1 MKIVV
6 YDVAARKGGGGETI
20 LKQYFDKAAK
30 ETEHEWWF
38 FVSIEGLRERESR
51 NIHVIY
57 SDIHRRSK
65 PVSYAAR
72 KKAELTEHRRLIR
85 KIDPDELISLQNMP
99 VAGVKCR
106 QTVYLHQSLQF
117 SPVRYSFLRK
127 EERNL
132 AFRQRVI
139 CGIIRQRLCRAD
151 RVIVQTEWMK
161 KAVAKW
167 AGYPETQISVET
179 PAVSVPCPAMKKE
192 KRRNCFIYPANAYL
206 NKNHQIIIE
215 ACRILKKQGFNDYR
229 IQFTMSP
236 SGGGMADRLYEVI
249 KREDLPI
256 DFVGHLERE
265 ELFEKYQTMVTLFPS
280 YIETFGLPLLEAREL
295 GGEILASDRPFSHEI
310 LDGYDHAVFI
320 EWDDPES
327 WAKEIKRHCS
337 FRQ

>member
-30 ETEHEWWF
+30 KPENEWWF

-161 KAVAKW
+161 KAVSGW
-167 AGYPETQISVET
+167 AHYPEDRITVET
-179 PAVSVPCPAMKKE
+179 PTVSMPALPHNE
-192 KRRNCFIYPANAYL
+192 ERFNNVFIYPANAYL
-206 NKNHQIIIE
+206 NKNHRIIID
-215 ACRILKKQGFNDYR
+215 ACKLLKERGYSDYR
-229 IQFTMSP
+229 ILFTFSP
-236 SGGGMADRLYEVI
+236 DSNCFAEKLFSEI
-249 KREDLPI
+249 KNLDLPI
-256 DFVGHLERE
+256 ECVGHLEKE
-265 ELFEKYQTMVTLFPS
+265 ELFKKYQSLITLFPS
-280 YIETFGLPLLEAREL
+280 YIETFGLPLLEAKSA
-295 GGEILASDRPFSHEI
+295 GGRIIASNCPFSHEI
-310 LDGYDHAVFI
+310 LDDYKLVEFAD
-320 EWDDPES
+320 WDSADD
-327 WAKEIKRHCS
+327 WAAAILNDM
-337 FRQ
+337 